1 MRSGTENRSN
11 SRAMNTPQILTRR
24 NFFSTATGLAA
35 TAALSS
41 LTDVPLFVQKA
52 LAEGGLGQPGTNGR
66 VKKLLFIFLRGA
78 NDGLNN
84 VIPHGDDAYGP
95 KIRDNIAIPVD
106 PAQSW
111 NVQGKALFPEA
122 GTNGA
127 TFAYPYSLP
136 LGNGFAG
143 LHPALKFL
151 TPVYNAGELAL
162 IHRVAY
168 PQQSRSHF
176 DSQSYWETGA
186 PRTAMVKDGL
196 LYRAMVESG
205 RPGKNSLT
213 GVSFQNSLPLLLR
226 GSRAAMTNL
235 SDPTRYDLLGVP
247 NTADGNLK
255 TARALQAAT
264 GATFPDKANRDL
276 LQQQYENM
284 RRTLEIFAG
293 IDFSEAGNTFVDN
306 QNSDGNKPYS
316 LFPTTNAKNGAGPSG
331 ATNPGY
337 VVPTSA
343 YGYFNQLK
351 SAALILNKTDALVA
365 GTQIDGW
372 DTHSNQGGATGAHA
386 NLLQR
391 VGWSIYALRQYF
403 RQYADQCRWDDL
415 VIVTLSEFGRTTIEN
430 SDNGTDHAEASVMY
444 VAGGGI
450 KGLRTDATGKV
461 THSGVF
467 NCGPSDPVPWQ
478 TGMNGSM
485 FQSTGR
491 YLQRATDFRSVMGKV
506 VRDHLGASQEQLN
519 RIIPGYAAPNQSLK
533 SGGIQAQD
541 KVRVT
546 GEPDLI

>member
-1 MRSGTENRSN
+1 
-11 SRAMNTPQILTRR
+11 MNTPHILTRR
-24 NFFSTATGLAA
+24 NFFTTTTGLAA

-106 PAQSW
+106 PTQSW
-111 NVQGKALFPEA
+111 SVQGKALFPEA

-186 PRTAMVKDGL
+186 PRTNMVKDGL

-255 TARALQAAT
+255 AARALEAAT
-264 GATFPDKANRDL
+264 GSAFPSKANRDL

-293 IDFSEAGNTFVDN
+293 INFSETGNTFVDGEN
-306 QNSDGNKPYS
+306 TDGNKPYY

-351 SAALILNKTDALVA
+351 SAALVLNKTDALVA

-478 TGMNGSM
+478 TGMTGSM

-506 VRDHLGASQEQLN
+506 IRDHLGASQEQLN
-519 RIIPGYAAPNQSLK
+519 RIIPGYADLNQSLK
-533 SGGIQAQD
+533 AGGIQSQD
-541 KVRVT
+541 KVRIT

>member
-1 MRSGTENRSN
+1 
-11 SRAMNTPQILTRR
+11 MNTPHILTRR
-24 NFFSTATGLAA
+24 NFFTTTTGLAA

-52 LAEGGLGQPGTNGR
+52 LAEGGLGQPGANGR

-106 PAQSW
+106 PTQSW
-111 NVQGKALFPEA
+111 SVQGKALFPEA

-176 DSQSYWETGA
+176 DSQAYWETGA
-186 PRTAMVKDGL
+186 PRANMVKDGL

-255 TARALQAAT
+255 AARALEAAT
-264 GATFPDKANRDL
+264 GSAFPSKANRDL

-293 IDFSEAGNTFVDN
+293 INFSETGNTFVDGEN
-306 QNSDGNKPYS
+306 TDGNKPYY

-351 SAALILNKTDALVA
+351 SAALVLNKTDALVA

-478 TGMNGSM
+478 TGMTGSM

-519 RIIPGYAAPNQSLK
+519 RIIPGYADLNQSLK
-533 SGGIQAQD
+533 AGGIQSQD

>member
-1 MRSGTENRSN
+1 
-11 SRAMNTPQILTRR
+11 MNTPHILTRR
-24 NFFSTATGLAA
+24 NFFTTTTGLAA

-52 LAEGGLGQPGTNGR
+52 LAEGGLGQPGANGR

-106 PAQSW
+106 PTQSW
-111 NVQGKALFPEA
+111 SVQGKALFPEA

-136 LGNGFAG
+136 LGNGLAG

-186 PRTAMVKDGL
+186 PRTNMVKDGL

-255 TARALQAAT
+255 AARALEAAT
-264 GATFPDKANRDL
+264 GSAFPSKANRDL

-293 IDFSEAGNTFVDN
+293 INFSETGNTFVDGEN
-306 QNSDGNKPYS
+306 TDGNKPYY

-351 SAALILNKTDALVA
+351 SAALVLNKTDALVA

-478 TGMNGSM
+478 TGMTGSM

-519 RIIPGYAAPNQSLK
+519 RIIPGYADLKQSLK
-533 SGGIQAQD
+533 AGGIQSQD

>member
-186 PRTAMVKDGL
+186 PRTNMVKDGL

-293 IDFSEAGNTFVDN
+293 IDFSETGNTFVDN

-478 TGMNGSM
+478 TGMTGSM

-519 RIIPGYAAPNQSLK
+519 RIIPGYADLKQSLK
-533 SGGIQAQD
+533 AGGIQSQD

>member
-1 MRSGTENRSN
+1 
-11 SRAMNTPQILTRR
+11 MNTPHILTRR
-24 NFFSTATGLAA
+24 NFFTTTTGLAA

-52 LAEGGLGQPGTNGR
+52 LAEGGLGQPGANGR

-106 PAQSW
+106 PTQSW
-111 NVQGKALFPEA
+111 SVQGKALFPEA
-122 GTNGA
+122 GTSGA

-186 PRTAMVKDGL
+186 PRANMVKDGL

-255 TARALQAAT
+255 AARALEAAT
-264 GATFPDKANRDL
+264 GSAFPSKANRDL

-293 IDFSEAGNTFVDN
+293 INFSETGNTFVDGEN
-306 QNSDGNKPYS
+306 TDGNKPYY

-351 SAALILNKTDALVA
+351 SAALVLNKTDALVA

-478 TGMNGSM
+478 TGMTGSM

-519 RIIPGYAAPNQSLK
+519 RIIPGYADLNQSLK
-533 SGGIQAQD
+533 AGGIQSQD

>member
-1 MRSGTENRSN
+1 
-11 SRAMNTPQILTRR
+11 MNTPQILTRR

-293 IDFSEAGNTFVDN
+293 IDFSETGNTFVDN

-478 TGMNGSM
+478 TGMTGSM

-519 RIIPGYAAPNQSLK
+519 RIIPGYADLKQSLK
-533 SGGIQAQD
+533 AGGIQSQD

>member
-1 MRSGTENRSN
+1 
-11 SRAMNTPQILTRR
+11 MNTPQILTRR
-24 NFFSTATGLAA
+24 SFLSTATGLAA
-35 TAALSS
+35 TAALGS

-52 LAEGGLGQPGTNGR
+52 LAEGTLGKPDANGR

-78 NDGLNN
+78 NDGLNS

-106 PAQSW
+106 PAQGW

-122 GTNGA
+122 GTSGG

-151 TPVYNAGELAL
+151 VPVYNAGELAV

-176 DSQSYWETGA
+176 DSQAYWETGA
-186 PRTAMVKDGL
+186 PRATMVKDGL

-205 RPGKNSLT
+205 RPGRNSLT

-247 NTADGNLK
+247 NTADGNAK
-255 TARALQAAT
+255 AARALEAAT
-264 GATFPDKANRDL
+264 GAAFPGKANRDL

-293 IDFSEAGNTFVDN
+293 IDFSETGNTFVDGDN
-306 QNSDGNKPYS
+306 TDGNKPYH

-331 ATNPGY
+331 TTNPGY
-337 VVPTSA
+337 VVPTAS

-351 SAALILNKTDALVA
+351 SAALVLNKTDALVA

-372 DTHSNQGGATGAHA
+372 DTHSNQGGVTGAHA

-403 RQYADQCRWDDL
+403 RRHAEQCRWEDL

-430 SDNGTDHAEASVMY
+430 SDNGTDHAEASVML
-444 VAGGGI
+444 VAGGGV
-450 KGLRTDATGKV
+450 KGLRTDASGKV
-461 THSGVF
+461 IRSGVF

-491 YLQRATDFRSVMGKV
+491 YLQRATDFRSVMGKL
-506 VRDHLGASQEQLN
+506 VRDHLGATQEQLD
-519 RIIPGYAAPNQSLK
+519 RIIPGYADPNQSLK
-533 SGGIQAQD
+533 AGGVQAQD

-546 GEPDLI
+546 GEPDIV

>member
-1 MRSGTENRSN
+1 
-11 SRAMNTPQILTRR
+11 
-24 NFFSTATGLAA
+24 
-35 TAALSS
+35 
-41 LTDVPLFVQKA
+41 
-52 LAEGGLGQPGTNGR
+52 
-66 VKKLLFIFLRGA
+66 
-78 NDGLNN
+78 
-84 VIPHGDDAYGP
+84 
-95 KIRDNIAIPVD
+95 
-106 PAQSW
+106 
-111 NVQGKALFPEA
+111 
-122 GTNGA
+122 
-127 TFAYPYSLP
+127 
-136 LGNGFAG
+136 
-143 LHPALKFL
+143 
-151 TPVYNAGELAL
+151 
-162 IHRVAY
+162 
-168 PQQSRSHF
+168 
-176 DSQSYWETGA
+176 
-186 PRTAMVKDGL
+186 
-196 LYRAMVESG
+196 
-205 RPGKNSLT
+205 NSLT

-255 TARALQAAT
+255 AARALEAAT
-264 GATFPDKANRDL
+264 GSAFPSKANRDL

-293 IDFSEAGNTFVDN
+293 INFSETGNTFVDGEN
-306 QNSDGNKPYS
+306 TDGNKPYY

-351 SAALILNKTDALVA
+351 SAALVLNKTDALVA

-478 TGMNGSM
+478 TGMTGSM

-519 RIIPGYAAPNQSLK
+519 RIIPGYADLKQSLK
-533 SGGIQAQD
+533 AGGIQSQD
-541 KVRVT
+541 KVRIT

>member
-1 MRSGTENRSN
+1 
-11 SRAMNTPQILTRR
+11 MNTPHILTRR
-24 NFFSTATGLAA
+24 NFFTTTTGLAA

-52 LAEGGLGQPGTNGR
+52 LAEGGLGQPGANGR

-106 PAQSW
+106 PTQSW
-111 NVQGKALFPEA
+111 SVQGKALFPEA

-186 PRTAMVKDGL
+186 PRANMVKDGL

-255 TARALQAAT
+255 AARALEAAT
-264 GATFPDKANRDL
+264 GSAFPSKANRDL

-293 IDFSEAGNTFVDN
+293 INFSETGNTFVDGEN
-306 QNSDGNKPYS
+306 TDGNKPYY

-351 SAALILNKTDALVA
+351 SAALVLNKTDALVA

-478 TGMNGSM
+478 TGMTGSM

-519 RIIPGYAAPNQSLK
+519 RIIPGYADLKQSLK
-533 SGGIQAQD
+533 AGGIQSQD

>member
-1 MRSGTENRSN
+1 
-11 SRAMNTPQILTRR
+11 MNAPQILTRR
-24 NFFSTATGLAA
+24 NFLSTATGLAA

-52 LAEGGLGQPGTNGR
+52 LAEGGLGQPGANGR

-78 NDGLNN
+78 NDGLNS

-122 GTNGA
+122 GTTGA
-127 TFAYPYSLP
+127 TFAYPHSLP

-151 TPVYNAGELAL
+151 VPIYNAGELAL

-176 DSQSYWETGA
+176 DSQAYWETGA
-186 PRTAMVKDGL
+186 PRAGMVKDGM

-205 RPGKNSLT
+205 RPGRNSLT

-255 TARALQAAT
+255 GAQALEAAT
-264 GATFPDKANRDL
+264 GAAFPGKASRDL
-276 LQQQYENM
+276 LRQQYENM

-293 IDFSEAGNTFVDN
+293 IDFSETGNTFMDGEN
-306 QNSDGNKPYS
+306 TDGNKPYH

-331 ATNPGY
+331 TTNPGY

-351 SAALILNKTDALVA
+351 SAALVLNKTDALVA

-372 DTHSNQGGATGAHA
+372 DTHSNQGGVTGAHA

-391 VGWSIYALRQYF
+391 VGWSLYALRQYF
-403 RQYADQCRWDDL
+403 RRYSDQCRWDDL

-430 SDNGTDHAEASVMY
+430 SDNGTDHAEASVMF

-506 VRDHLGASQEQLN
+506 IRDHLGATQDQLN
-519 RIIPGYAAPNQSLK
+519 RIIPGYADPSQSLK
-533 SGGIQAQD
+533 AGGIQAQD
-541 KVRVT
+541 KVRVS

>member
-1 MRSGTENRSN
+1 
-11 SRAMNTPQILTRR
+11 MNTPHILTRR
-24 NFFSTATGLAA
+24 NFFTTTTGLAA

-52 LAEGGLGQPGTNGR
+52 LAEGGLGQPGANGR

-106 PAQSW
+106 PTQSW
-111 NVQGKALFPEA
+111 SVQGKALFPEA

-176 DSQSYWETGA
+176 DSQAYWETGA
-186 PRTAMVKDGL
+186 PRANMVKDGL

-255 TARALQAAT
+255 AARALEAAT
-264 GATFPDKANRDL
+264 GSAFPSKANRDL

-293 IDFSEAGNTFVDN
+293 INFSETGNTFVDGEN
-306 QNSDGNKPYS
+306 TDGNKPYY

-351 SAALILNKTDALVA
+351 SAALVLNKTDALVA

-478 TGMNGSM
+478 TGMTGSM

-519 RIIPGYAAPNQSLK
+519 RIIPGYADLKQSLK
-533 SGGIQAQD
+533 AGGIQSQD

>member
-1 MRSGTENRSN
+1 
-11 SRAMNTPQILTRR
+11 MNTPHILTRR
-24 NFFSTATGLAA
+24 NFFTTTTGLAA

-52 LAEGGLGQPGTNGR
+52 LAEGGLGQPGANGR

-106 PAQSW
+106 PTQSW
-111 NVQGKALFPEA
+111 SVQGKALFPEA

-255 TARALQAAT
+255 AARALEAAT
-264 GATFPDKANRDL
+264 GSAFPSKANRDL

-293 IDFSEAGNTFVDN
+293 IDFSETGNTFADGEN
-306 QNSDGNKPYS
+306 TDGNKPYY

-351 SAALILNKTDALVA
+351 SAALVLNKTDALVA

-478 TGMNGSM
+478 TGMTGSM

-506 VRDHLGASQEQLN
+506 IRDHLGASQEQLN
-519 RIIPGYAAPNQSLK
+519 RIIPGYADLNQSLK
-533 SGGIQAQD
+533 AGGIQSQD
-541 KVRVT
+541 KVRIT

>member
-122 GTNGA
+122 GTNAA

-186 PRTAMVKDGL
+186 PRTNMVKDGL

-226 GSRAAMTNL
+226 GSRSAMTNL

-351 SAALILNKTDALVA
+351 SAALVLNKTDALVA

-478 TGMNGSM
+478 TGMTGSM

-506 VRDHLGASQEQLN
+506 IRDHLGANQEQLN
-519 RIIPGYAAPNQSLK
+519 RIIPGYADLNQSLK
-533 SGGIQAQD
+533 AGGIQSQD

>member
-1 MRSGTENRSN
+1 
-11 SRAMNTPQILTRR
+11 MNTPHILTRR
-24 NFFSTATGLAA
+24 NFFTTTTGLAA

-52 LAEGGLGQPGTNGR
+52 LAEGGLGQPGANGR

-106 PAQSW
+106 PTQSW
-111 NVQGKALFPEA
+111 SVQGKALFPEA
-122 GTNGA
+122 GTSGA

-176 DSQSYWETGA
+176 DSQAYWETGA
-186 PRTAMVKDGL
+186 PRANMVKDGL

-255 TARALQAAT
+255 AARALEAAT
-264 GATFPDKANRDL
+264 GSAFPSKANRDL

-293 IDFSEAGNTFVDN
+293 INFSETGNTFVDGEN
-306 QNSDGNKPYS
+306 TDGNKPYY

-351 SAALILNKTDALVA
+351 SAALVLNKTDALVA

-478 TGMNGSM
+478 TGMTGSM

-519 RIIPGYAAPNQSLK
+519 RIIPGYADLKQSLK
-533 SGGIQAQD
+533 AGGIQSQD

>member
-1 MRSGTENRSN
+1 MRSGTENRSD
-11 SRAMNTPQILTRR
+11 SRAMNTPHILTRR

-52 LAEGGLGQPGTNGR
+52 LAEGGLGQPNANGR

-122 GTNGA
+122 GTTGA

-176 DSQSYWETGA
+176 DSQAYWETGA
-186 PRTAMVKDGL
+186 PRINMVKDGL

-255 TARALQAAT
+255 AARTLEAAT
-264 GATFPDKANRDL
+264 GASFPDKANRDL

-293 IDFSEAGNTFVDN
+293 IDFSETGNTFVDN
-306 QNSDGNKPYS
+306 ENSDGNKPYY

-331 ATNPGY
+331 TTNPGY
-337 VVPTSA
+337 VVPNSA

-351 SAALILNKTDALVA
+351 SAALVLNKTDALVA

-372 DTHSNQGGATGAHA
+372 DTHSNQGGVTGAHA
-386 NLLQR
+386 SLLQR

-403 RQYADQCRWDDL
+403 RRYADQCRWDDL

-467 NCGPSDPVPWQ
+467 NCGPADPVAWQ

-506 VRDHLGASQEQLN
+506 IRDHLGASQEQLN
-519 RIIPGYAAPNQSLK
+519 RIIPGYADPNQSLK
-533 SGGIQAQD
+533 SGGIQSQD
-541 KVRVT
+541 KVRIT

>member
-1 MRSGTENRSN
+1 MRSGTENRSD
-11 SRAMNTPQILTRR
+11 SRAMNTPHILTRR

-52 LAEGGLGQPGTNGR
+52 LAEGGLGQPNANGR

-122 GTNGA
+122 GTTGA

-176 DSQSYWETGA
+176 DSQAYWETGA
-186 PRTAMVKDGL
+186 PRTNMVKDGL

-235 SDPTRYDLLGVP
+235 SDPTRC
-247 NTADGNLK
+247 
-255 TARALQAAT
+255 
-264 GATFPDKANRDL
+264 
-276 LQQQYENM
+276 
-284 RRTLEIFAG
+284 
-293 IDFSEAGNTFVDN
+293 
-306 QNSDGNKPYS
+306 NKLAWAP
-316 LFPTTNAKNGAGPSG
+316 
-331 ATNPGY
+331 
-337 VVPTSA
+337 
-343 YGYFNQLK
+343 
-351 SAALILNKTDALVA
+351 
-365 GTQIDGW
+365 
-372 DTHSNQGGATGAHA
+372 
-386 NLLQR
+386 
-391 VGWSIYALRQYF
+391 
-403 RQYADQCRWDDL
+403 
-415 VIVTLSEFGRTTIEN
+415 VT
-430 SDNGTDHAEASVMY
+430 
-444 VAGGGI
+444 
-450 KGLRTDATGKV
+450 
-461 THSGVF
+461 
-467 NCGPSDPVPWQ
+467 PP
-478 TGMNGSM
+478 
-485 FQSTGR
+485 
-491 YLQRATDFRSVMGKV
+491 
-506 VRDHLGASQEQLN
+506 
-519 RIIPGYAAPNQSLK
+519 
-533 SGGIQAQD
+533 
-541 KVRVT
+541 
-546 GEPDLI
+546 

>member
-1 MRSGTENRSN
+1 
-11 SRAMNTPQILTRR
+11 MNTPHILTRR
-24 NFFSTATGLAA
+24 NFFTTTTGLAA

-52 LAEGGLGQPGTNGR
+52 LAEGGLGQPGANGR

-106 PAQSW
+106 PTQSW
-111 NVQGKALFPEA
+111 SVQGKALFPEA

-127 TFAYPYSLP
+127 TFTYPYSLP

-176 DSQSYWETGA
+176 DSQAYWETGA
-186 PRTAMVKDGL
+186 PRANMVKDGL

-255 TARALQAAT
+255 AARALEAAT
-264 GATFPDKANRDL
+264 GSAFPSKANRDL

-293 IDFSEAGNTFVDN
+293 INFSETGNTFVDGEN
-306 QNSDGNKPYS
+306 TDGNKPYY

-351 SAALILNKTDALVA
+351 SAALVLNKTDALVA

-478 TGMNGSM
+478 TGMTGSM

-519 RIIPGYAAPNQSLK
+519 RIIPGYADLKQSLK
-533 SGGIQAQD
+533 AGGIQSQD
-541 KVRVT
+541 KVRIT